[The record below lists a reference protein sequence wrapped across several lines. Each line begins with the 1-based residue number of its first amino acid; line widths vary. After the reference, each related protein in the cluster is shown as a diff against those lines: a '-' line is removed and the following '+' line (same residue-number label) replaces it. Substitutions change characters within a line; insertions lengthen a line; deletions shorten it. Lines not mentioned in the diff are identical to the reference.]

1 MRTVILVSAIT
12 LALGST
18 AFAQMCG
25 GGDTMQQ
32 QSGTTAQKGMS
43 GMGGCM
49 GMRQAQV
56 KDDPMADKPGATPSK
71 PMTGGGMMCPCCRNM
86 ASMGGMEPQGGEQP
100 SGGTGQHKQ
109 PDMSPKQ

>member
-25 GGDTMQQ
+25 GGGTMQQ
-32 QSGTTAQKGMS
+32 HSGTTAQKGMS

-56 KDDPMADKPGATPSK
+56 EDDPMADKPPATASK
-71 PMTGGGMMCPCCRNM
+71 PMMGGTAMCPCCKSM
-86 ASMGGMEPQGGEQP
+86 ASMGGMKAQGGEQP
-100 SGGTGQHKQ
+100 SGETGQHKQ